1 MDLVNGIPT
10 IDNQEIKQQ
19 EINYGKHLENE
30 LVEEN
35 GLNLARSTS
44 ILKEIRKII
53 NKAEENDPKTGKIS
67 ITKYRIEVSG

>member
-1 MDLVNGIPT
+1 MNTESTHILIEMEFITTFKCKMDLVNGIPT

-44 ILKEIRKII
+44 I
-53 NKAEENDPKTGKIS
+53 
-67 ITKYRIEVSG
+67 